1 MNPPAGPVRGI
12 DGRTSRLRP
21 GRRANRMPSGPT
33 QPSPMIDRSRPGPA
47 VPGRTPP
54 RRRRVRAAQLRA
66 GPRADG
72 GAKNPLTLRAAENS
86 LPAGHHPSNEEELM
100 KCTES

>member
-1 MNPPAGPVRGI
+1 M
-12 DGRTSRLRP
+12 
-21 GRRANRMPSGPT
+21 
-33 QPSPMIDRSRPGPA
+33 
-47 VPGRTPP
+47 
-54 RRRRVRAAQLRA
+54 RAAQLRA

-72 GAKNPLTLRAAENS
+72 GAKNPLTPRAAENS